1 MLKEDHRN
9 YILAG
14 LPFMML
20 GLIINP
26 WLISWMLNVE
36 FTTTI
41 FSGILVFSIVM
52 IVTGWGI
59 IYKKSTFGKWLGAKY
74 NDVALILLN
83 IVLVFAVLN
92 VIAAIVLFKP
102 EKLPE
107 TGSYIHSPA
116 DLLKDSIGFM
126 RQVYPGRS
134 DDEIRELVMFR
145 SPYVNHPILEF
156 QEKIQNSKYY
166 NVGFEDIR
174 YDRKVN
180 RENASKYINGSVW
193 VFGGSTTFGQGVSDN
208 ETISAFLNMLDT
220 SNTYLNF
227 GVHAYHQSNEIEK
240 LLLLLKK
247 GYKPKSVIFIDGLND
262 VIRMIET
269 NFHPME
275 TPSLAKSAYN
285 SDYNIATKET
295 GNTVI
300 KQMPVTRLLRLYF
313 GKKKGPDDNLQ
324 LPWNKYDDVYDEN
337 NLYNKDAKQH
347 FQSTLLRS
355 PYKDIDTIGLNYITW
370 KLQEMYTR
378 NYDFIDH
385 ISKAYGFDFTIYYQP
400 IGILSSEN
408 QFWKE
413 MKSSRLTPLYRNFNY
428 VIPKIKKSIIEW
440 NYPHFIDIT
449 ALEDSCSGCYVDLTH
464 YNAQLNKLIARKILA
479 TEFKK

>member
-1 MLKEDHRN
+1 M
-9 YILAG
+9 IL
-14 LPFMML
+14 LFISL
-20 GLIINP
+20 LTGLIKLEMIDD
-26 WLISWMLNVE
+26 ISKFLLDHLAFFFVPAGVGLLAYV
-36 FTTTI
+36 
-41 FSGILVFSIVM
+41 GILKANLIPILVICFATTFLVM

-275 TPSLAKSAYN
+275 TPSLAK
-285 SDYNIATKET
+285 I
-295 GNTVI
+295 
-300 KQMPVTRLLRLYF
+300 
-313 GKKKGPDDNLQ
+313 
-324 LPWNKYDDVYDEN
+324 
-337 NLYNKDAKQH
+337 
-347 FQSTLLRS
+347 
-355 PYKDIDTIGLNYITW
+355 
-370 KLQEMYTR
+370 
-378 NYDFIDH
+378 
-385 ISKAYGFDFTIYYQP
+385 
-400 IGILSSEN
+400 
-408 QFWKE
+408 
-413 MKSSRLTPLYRNFNY
+413 
-428 VIPKIKKSIIEW
+428 
-440 NYPHFIDIT
+440 
-449 ALEDSCSGCYVDLTH
+449 
-464 YNAQLNKLIARKILA
+464 
-479 TEFKK
+479 